1 MFGYISVNR
10 QELKVRELERYRAF
24 YCGLCENLRT
34 KYGLRGQITLTYD
47 MTFLVILLSSL
58 YEPAEKKRHARCLV
72 HPAQKHCMVSTK
84 ATSYAAD
91 MNILLTYEH
100 LMDDWMD
107 EKSVPSRLG
116 AILLQRKV
124 KKLQSKYQHKAMI
137 FWRELKALHK
147 IEAEK
152 ETSLDAASG
161 CFGRLM
167 AELFA
172 YKKDAWEPYLR
183 NLGFYLGK
191 FIYMMD
197 AFDDYEKDEKSG
209 SYNVL
214 RQYENEQE
222 RQEKVQEALTM
233 MIAEC
238 AQIIE
243 FLPLMQDDGILKNI
257 IYSGVWTRWNQKLQ
271 EKKEGE
277 RKNG

>member
-24 YCGLCENLRT
+24 YCGLCETLRT
-34 KYGLRGQITLTYD
+34 KYGLSGQITLTYD

-58 YEPAEKKRHARCLV
+58 YDFSEKKQHARCLI
-72 HPAQKHCMVSTK
+72 HPAKKHCMISTQ

-107 EKSVPSRLG
+107 EKNLLSRSG
-116 AILLQRKV
+116 AFLLQRKV
-124 KKLQSKYQHKAMI
+124 KKLQSRYGHKVEV
-137 FWRELKALHK
+137 FRRELETLH
-147 IEAEK
+147 EYEEK
-152 ETSLDAASG
+152 NEISLDAAAG

-167 AELFA
+167 SELFA
-172 YKKDAWEPYLR
+172 YKEDSWEPYLR

-191 FIYMMD
+191 FIYLMD

-214 RQYENEQE
+214 RQFENEQV
-222 RQEKVQEALTM
+222 RQERVQEAMTM

-238 AQIIE
+238 AQVIE
-243 FLPLMQDDGILKNI
+243 FLPLVQDDGILKNI
-257 IYSGVWTRWNQKLQ
+257 IYSGVWTRWNQKIQ
-271 EKKEGE
+271 KRKEGE
-277 RKNG
+277 KIG